1 MGQKALP
8 ALLLLLTLLS
18 NLWHEPRLFNDKG
31 LTVTQSQ
38 EISLC
43 LWAQVLPA
51 QFEARA
57 GGGSTPIPPFGPVQ
71 LLLVPLGTADYLECK
86 DLEDRYS

>member
-18 NLWHEPRLFNDKG
+18 NLWREPRLINEKW

-38 EISLC
+38 GIGVC
-43 LWAQVLPA
+43 LWAQVFPS
-51 QFEARA
+51 QFQARA
-57 GGGSTPIPPFGPVQ
+57 GGGYPHSPFGSLQ
-71 LLLVPLGTADYLECK
+71 LLLVPFGHSEPLRA
-86 DLEDRYS
+86 